1 MAEEEKGASESSSV
15 RDDILSAVAEL
26 ETEAGGEQTTGHE
39 SANNDQNGTGG
50 AARERDSNGRYAR
63 TGADEGTNPPAE
75 SRVPAD
81 KSANGAPDGR
91 VPEAV
96 VAPAEAAL
104 ATAPNTWSAQAK
116 AKWPTLDPELRAYIT
131 SREAEMHRGIT
142 KMDDERHFAKEM
154 QRATAPYEA
163 IIRASGVSIP
173 QAVEQVLNTAYIL
186 RTADPMTKAREIAQ
200 VCQQYGVDLRL
211 LAQPQGE
218 QNPQVQ
224 ALQQRLAQMEGQ
236 FNQRQQAEK
245 QQLEQQVLNAVETFG
260 QDPKHPHFKAV
271 SAHMGA
277 LMQSG
282 EAKDMD
288 QAYEMAVWARPDIR
302 SQLLAAQN
310 AQQTQTQQTRQ
321 KTERARAKA
330 VSVRGGPG
338 GYTAPAQNPNMSV
351 RESLEAAMAEVQA
364 RI

>member
-1 MAEEEKGASESSSV
+1 MAEEEKVASESSSV

-26 ETEAGGEQTTGHE
+26 EGEAGGPDSGTTE
-39 SANNDQNGTGG
+39 ERSPAPPETQG
-50 AARERDSNGRYAR
+50 AARVRDGQGRF
-63 TGADEGTNPPAE
+63 
-75 SRVPAD
+75 VPAD
-81 KSANGAPDGR
+81 GVGSESTPPESRPVATVAVPAAKETAPPD
-91 VPEAV
+91 ASLAA
-96 VAPAEAAL
+96 APAS
-104 ATAPNTWSAQAK
+104 WSNPAK
-116 AKWPTLDPELRAYIT
+116 AKWAALDPELRAEINK
-131 SREAEMHRGIT
+131 READIHKGFT